1 MKPDVHH
8 SQAPDLA
15 DWSNKTLNAVMAKN
29 DKNKH
34 DREIIHVEKSVNEN
48 FRYKDLFII
57 LFTEL
62 SEIGK
67 GNSFN
72 IELMMKVSWLI
83 WVGVCMLHAGM
94 NGLFLI
100 IIA

>member
-8 SQAPDLA
+8 SQATDLA
-15 DWSNKTLNAVMAKN
+15 DWSNKTLNAVIVKN

-57 LFTEL
+57 SFTEL

-67 GNSFN
+67 ENIFS
-72 IELMMKVSWLI
+72 IELMMNVSWLI
-83 WVGVCMLHAGM
+83 CVCVCACVHACM
-94 NGLFLI
+94 NE
-100 IIA
+100 